1 MITGLAHSH
10 NGLAYLLVSSTS
22 ISLLLAFVT
31 AATGAKPGL
40 IRFATVLV
48 RVEAALMGVIGLL
61 GIAAWFM
68 RPWPVGSPWAWIG
81 VVALVVQGGL
91 VAKGVKPA
99 IAAAGEGAGAGRWV
113 GMAAAHWALILFVFG
128 TMQMQLGQ

>member
-81 VVALVVQGGL
+81 VVA
-91 VAKGVKPA
+91 
-99 IAAAGEGAGAGRWV
+99 AAGEGAGAGRWV